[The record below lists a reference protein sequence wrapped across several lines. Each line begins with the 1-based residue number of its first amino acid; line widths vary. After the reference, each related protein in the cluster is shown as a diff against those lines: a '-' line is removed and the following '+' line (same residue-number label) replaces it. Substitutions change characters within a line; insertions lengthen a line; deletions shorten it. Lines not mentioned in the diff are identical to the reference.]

1 MIESIMYF
9 GGGFLVA
16 SLLAIIL
23 ISFVH
28 QRAVRLTQ
36 RRLADAIP
44 VSMAEIQA
52 DKDHLR
58 AEFALS
64 QRRLE
69 MAVDQLKAKTTAQ
82 LGELVRKNEAIGLL
96 KAELLEKT
104 AVTDELAAKARALG
118 GKITL
123 TEQENLEKVTALE
136 ATSNTLAAKDAEI
149 AHAASIIAA
158 LNHAADTQR
167 VEVAV
172 LRTQV
177 EDLKSQVGDMQHAT
191 DSTAQRLLSEQS
203 TSAGVYKDLAQARQ
217 TIEMLHPQVARLE
230 HELAARAQQIEDR
243 DAYIAEQTR
252 LVRQAEADAAELR
265 HELAIARQEAVGSAE
280 RLRGAK
286 SAIETQL
293 QTANDVLSERA
304 SRIQELERR
313 AADSDRLIRQR
324 DAEAQALTREIAT
337 LKDEIGTAHAGW
349 ADEKTAFKAQLFAG
363 SQAVADRTGRITD
376 FERRIGDF
384 ERLLGQRDAD
394 ATSLQEE
401 IAVLREEATAAT
413 AQWNG
418 HKVTLDGRLAA
429 AHDMLAERAARIEAL
444 EHQAAEFGQQIGQR
458 DDEAHALRRE
468 IASLEDEAA
477 AAGQRWLAD
486 KTRFDAELAS
496 LSGMSAERAF
506 RIEGLEHQLAATGSG
521 AGSSNEQLQL
531 LQQREAELAAL
542 KREAETLKAEQSE
555 NALVRE
561 RISDIAAQ
569 IANMTMSLDKSGSP
583 IPAILAETANGNGA
597 GETAN
602 GSGAGGAGGAATPRP
617 GNLVDR
623 IRALRTR
630 ASRISTA
637 S

>member
-1 MIESIMYF
+1 MIEQIMYF

-69 MAVDQLKAKTTAQ
+69 MAVDQLKAKATAQ

-118 GKITL
+118 GKITQ

-136 ATSNTLAAKDAEI
+136 ATANTLAAKDAEI
-149 AHAASIIAA
+149 AHAANIIEA
-158 LNHAADTQR
+158 LNHAADSQR

-191 DSTAQRLLSEQS
+191 DNTAQRLLSEQS
-203 TSAGVYKDLAQARQ
+203 TSKGVYKDLSQARQ

-230 HELAARAQQIEDR
+230 HELAARAQQLEDR

-252 LVRQAEADAAELR
+252 LLRQNEAEAAELR
-265 HELAIARQEAVGSAE
+265 HELATARQEAVASAE

-304 SRIQELERR
+304 GRIQELERR

-324 DAEAQALTREIAT
+324 DVEAQALTREIAT
-337 LKDEIGTAHAGW
+337 LKDEIGVAHAGW
-349 ADEKTAFKAQLFAG
+349 ADEKTSFKAQLFAG
-363 SQAVADRTGRITD
+363 DQALADRTGRITD

-394 ATSLQEE
+394 AESLQQE
-401 IAVLREEATAAT
+401 IAVLREEATVAT
-413 AQWNG
+413 AQWNS
-418 HKVTLDGRLAA
+418 HKATLDGRLAA

-444 EHQAAEFGQQIGQR
+444 ERQAAEFERQISQR
-458 DDEAHALRRE
+458 DDQAEALRRE
-468 IASLEDEAA
+468 ITTLEGEAA
-477 AAGQRWLAD
+477 AAAQRWLAE
-486 KTRFDAELAS
+486 KAKLDAELAS

-506 RIEGLEHQLAATGSG
+506 RIEGLEHQLAATGTGAG
-521 AGSSNEQLQL
+521 AGSSSEQPQ

-542 KREAETLKAEQSE
+542 KREAEALKAEHSE
-555 NALVRE
+555 NAAARE

-569 IANMTMSLDKSGSP
+569 IANMTMSLEKSGSP
-583 IPAILAETANGNGA
+583 IPAILAEAANGSGD
-597 GETAN
+597 GQTAN
-602 GSGAGGAGGAATPRP
+602 GSGAGDAAAPRP

-630 ASRISTA
+630 GSRISTA